1 MQMNP
6 RQLAAYRD
14 LLNHALVHGTD
25 TARAAGAILLN
36 SYNDRLPNTEFKI
49 GRFRHFDSI
58 NRGHV
63 LTYLDWLGSAPGL
76 YPPSDDMD
84 DLKRVWTE
92 RGWFKRRG
100 R

>member
-6 RQLAAYRD
+6 RQSAAYRD
-14 LLNHALVHGTD
+14 LLNHALVHVTD

-36 SYNDRLPNTEFKI
+36 SYNDELPNTDFKI
-49 GRFRHFDSI
+49 GRFRHFDSS
-58 NRGHV
+58 NRANV